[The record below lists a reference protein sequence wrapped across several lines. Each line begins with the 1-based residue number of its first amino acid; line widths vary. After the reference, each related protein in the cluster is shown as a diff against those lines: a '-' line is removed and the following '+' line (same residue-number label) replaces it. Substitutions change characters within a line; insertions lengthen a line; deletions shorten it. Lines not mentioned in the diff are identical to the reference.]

1 MKEKCATSH
10 QKAMERQLRRQGRA
24 TPARDRVVV
33 GRRKGSDFS
42 AHVWYG
48 PKDRLLKSLTMNSI
62 DSDFS
67 GSIPEVYDSH
77 LVPIL
82 FEGYAADLAGRV
94 AKADPTAVL
103 EVAAGSGVVPR
114 ALASRLSGGC
124 RYVVSD
130 INPAMLEC
138 ARQRSSEDRL
148 EWREANAMSLPFED
162 ESFDIVLCQFG
173 VMFFPDHIKGFSEIL
188 RVLRPGGRFIFNS
201 WGPLETN
208 DFAHIALETLIALYP
223 DDPPLFLARTP
234 YGYGETARIEA
245 DLAVAGFKRIRI
257 ETVELQSHAGS
268 ADDFAFGQTYGSPL
282 RLEIEAR
289 GNPPLP
295 QVRAALEKALV
306 ARFGMAQI
314 TGRMTALVTEAIAS

>member
-1 MKEKCATSH
+1 MT
-10 QKAMERQLRRQGRA
+10 
-24 TPARDRVVV
+24 
-33 GRRKGSDFS
+33 
-42 AHVWYG
+42 
-48 PKDRLLKSLTMNSI
+48 NI

-103 EVAAGSGVVPR
+103 EVAAGSGAVQR
-114 ALASRLSGGC
+114 ALAPRLNDGC

-138 ARQRSSEDRL
+138 ARQRYSDDRL

-162 ESFDIVLCQFG
+162 ETFDIVLCQFG

-223 DDPPLFLARTP
+223 EDPPLFLARTP
-234 YGYGETARIEA
+234 YGYAETSRIEA
-245 DLAVAGFKRIRI
+245 DLAAAGFKRIQI

-268 ADDFAFGQTYGSPL
+268 ADAFAFGQTYGSPL

-289 GNPPLP
+289 GKPPLP
-295 QVRAALEKALV
+295 EVRAAFENALV
-306 ARFGMAQI
+306 TRFGRAQI
-314 TGRMTALVTEAIAS
+314 TGRMTALVTEAIAP